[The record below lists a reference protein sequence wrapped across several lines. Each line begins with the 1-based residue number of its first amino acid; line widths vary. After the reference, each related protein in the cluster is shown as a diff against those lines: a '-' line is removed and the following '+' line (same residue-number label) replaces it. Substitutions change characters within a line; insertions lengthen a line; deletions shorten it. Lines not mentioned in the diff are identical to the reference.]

1 MAQTSKNFLVK
12 FANLQKF
19 YSVKHA
25 KPYTRNTAYEG
36 IQCKVTK
43 IPSI

>member
-1 MAQTSKNFLVK
+1 MAQTSKNFLLK

-19 YSVKHA
+19 YSIKYA

-43 IPSI
+43 IQSI